1 MRLPLQDRAQRVITE
16 RASLSSS
23 SRVGAGRSYDHAM
36 AAQGYSAEDDP
47 TWARLGIT
55 RPSTLANIT
64 LNAKRDRRVAATIAA
79 GLYDNVIV
87 FFDRLS
93 SRHAQNLPPSNLAGP
108 LLVDGY
114 RDDPEVPNAVEA
126 TYATAALERLRA
138 RR

>member
-1 MRLPLQDRAQRVITE
+1 
-16 RASLSSS
+16 
-23 SRVGAGRSYDHAM
+23 M

-64 LNAKRDRRVAATIAA
+64 LNARRDRRVAATIAA

-93 SRHAQNLPPSNLAGP
+93 SRDAQNLPPSNLDGP

-114 RDDPEVPNAVEA
+114 SDDPEGPNAVDA
-126 TYATAALERLRA
+126 TYARAALERLRA

>member
-1 MRLPLQDRAQRVITE
+1 
-16 RASLSSS
+16 
-23 SRVGAGRSYDHAM
+23 M

-93 SRHAQNLPPSNLAGP
+93 SRDAQNLPPSNLDGP

-114 RDDPEVPNAVEA
+114 SDDPEVPNAVDA
-126 TYATAALERLRA
+126 TYARAALERLRA